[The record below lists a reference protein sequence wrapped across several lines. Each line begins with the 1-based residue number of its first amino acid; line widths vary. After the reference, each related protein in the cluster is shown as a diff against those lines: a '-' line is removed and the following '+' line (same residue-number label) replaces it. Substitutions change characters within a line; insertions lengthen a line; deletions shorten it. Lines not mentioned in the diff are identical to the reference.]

1 MSSADGSDASGVDEP
16 STANDGYTVLYTGN
30 WFAALSTDSGNS
42 FSYINPYT
50 LGPTPTLP
58 QGGFCCDQV
67 AIHSPNSSYDVTAW
81 GLLYCNSINCNTGD
95 GDNILRLAVAPNQS
109 DLASGTFNFYDMS
122 AQTFGFA
129 AGWSLDYP
137 HFEANS
143 DYLFMSINVFNGNT
157 FEDDLMVRFDLS
169 ALASGGSATYGYYY
183 NNQDFTWTPTDNST
197 DTWGYWGATAY
208 ENNSLIR
215 VYDWPPAQPYTSISW
230 TDFSVNFNYEWKDG
244 VCTAPDNNNWC
255 AFDDSRVKTGGEVG
269 SSTVYFM
276 WDAKQGGGFSYPYT
290 QYASFDVSTG
300 PATSLISQSQIWNG
314 GYAWAYPGMGV
325 DGAGNLGVSIAI
337 GGGTWGY
344 PGSQFL
350 LQDDVNPS
358 FTAFFLDSGAHA
370 NNRWGDF
377 LTSRAAST
385 PSGLENTWIVTGFTL
400 HDSNGSAVTVPH
412 FYWLGRQRDDPFAP
426 LFESGFSNGFVEGT
440 EKIGAI
446 PGTSTARATARAT
459 TPARTTGAMPSPTA
473 RGSPPIRASRITSSS
488 PAAIRTPRKAPTPRH
503 WAWATIGAIRPRG
516 TEHRVC
522 LTPL

>member
-1 MSSADGSDASGVDEP
+1 MARRSSSRNAISKASTSFEYYRNKNMSSADGSDASGVDEP
-16 STANDGYTVLYTGN
+16 STANDGNAVLYTGN

-197 DTWGYWGATAY
+197 DTWGYWGATAVR
-208 ENNSLIR
+208 EQLSHPR
-215 VYDWPPAQPYTSISW
+215 VQLA
-230 TDFSVNFNYEWKDG
+230 
-244 VCTAPDNNNWC
+244 
-255 AFDDSRVKTGGEVG
+255 SR
-269 SSTVYFM
+269 
-276 WDAKQGGGFSYPYT
+276 
-290 QYASFDVSTG
+290 
-300 PATSLISQSQIWNG
+300 
-314 GYAWAYPGMGV
+314 
-325 DGAGNLGVSIAI
+325 
-337 GGGTWGY
+337 
-344 PGSQFL
+344 
-350 LQDDVNPS
+350 
-358 FTAFFLDSGAHA
+358 
-370 NNRWGDF
+370 
-377 LTSRAAST
+377 
-385 PSGLENTWIVTGFTL
+385 
-400 HDSNGSAVTVPH
+400 SAVH
-412 FYWLGRQRDDPFAP
+412 KHQLDGLQCQLQLRMEGRS
-426 LFESGFSNGFVEGT
+426 LH
-440 EKIGAI
+440 
-446 PGTSTARATARAT
+446 
-459 TPARTTGAMPSPTA
+459 
-473 RGSPPIRASRITSSS
+473 GS
-488 PAAIRTPRKAPTPRH
+488 
-503 WAWATIGAIRPRG
+503 
-516 TEHRVC
+516 
-522 LTPL
+522 